1 MDNQENKY
9 DSMMIWRCDK
19 SGTIS
24 QGLEGDLVSFPL
36 HWSVLAFHL
45 VTFRKKPA
53 GIDRNWTPCFIFQK
67 LITPLQMAPAPNLQ
81 GIKRLENTS
90 WAS

>member
-24 QGLEGDLVSFPL
+24 QGLEGDLVSFTL

-45 VTFRKKPA
+45 IILLTARKKPA
-53 GIDRNWTPCFIFQK
+53 GIDRNWTP
-67 LITPLQMAPAPNLQ
+67 
-81 GIKRLENTS
+81 G
-90 WAS
+90 